1 MRRPARLWFN
11 LAVVALWLTSMGW
24 LVKEKVLPPLLLG
37 DPPDYRTVVK
47 ARREEERVGWAMT
60 WNDRPLGWAITLTK
74 PLPHDLTEFRTRVH
88 FDRLPIDDQIAKWSR
103 SWLGTGDELKQE
115 IHLDADNLAVFD
127 PMYGL
132 SRFESSVCF
141 PPSPPL
147 LKVQGTID
155 GAKMHVVLRYGE
167 LAQDRDFPAPN
178 RQMLEDALSPQTRL
192 PGLRQGQKWTVE
204 LYSPWSTVE
213 RPTEILEATV
223 EGRELLMIDA
233 RLVDAWLVVYRN
245 DAGSRAAGDE
255 QPRARLWVDADGTV
269 WKQQVRLFD
278 SMLTFTRLPDRRA
291 AELERD
297 VHKDWHFTY
306 ESSP

>member
-1 MRRPARLWFN
+1 M
-11 LAVVALWLTSMGW
+11 
-24 LVKEKVLPPLLLG
+24 KLLG

-103 SWLGTGDELKQE
+103 SWLGTGDELNQE

-147 LKVQGTID
+147 LKVQGTIEGNRIED
-155 GAKMHVVLRYGE
+155 SGGGIWVIQGSSVGIINNRLDLGPGNNDRAIHTQCHARQSARGE
-167 LAQDRDFPAPN
+167 RGPGRTGP
-178 RQMLEDALSPQTRL
+178 RTGSGTRPLSP
-192 PGLRQGQKWTVE
+192 
-204 LYSPWSTVE
+204 
-213 RPTEILEATV
+213 
-223 EGRELLMIDA
+223 
-233 RLVDAWLVVYRN
+233 
-245 DAGSRAAGDE
+245 
-255 QPRARLWVDADGTV
+255 
-269 WKQQVRLFD
+269 
-278 SMLTFTRLPDRRA
+278 DR
-291 AELERD
+291 
-297 VHKDWHFTY
+297 
-306 ESSP
+306 